1 MKGISRQAWQAA
13 AIFGGLAIILWA
25 PPLFGQKALFYDV
38 IYRLFYPNAE
48 FLRRCLRAGR
58 FPFWNPDLYCGV
70 PFLANLQSALF
81 YPPTYLYAWLNYP
94 TALALNSWLHT
105 VLAAFFMYLA
115 ARELEAS
122 HEGALL
128 GGIVFGF
135 NANFVMRYS
144 YPSHMQSYVWL
155 PLIAFFLLRARRGVA
170 WALPAAAAATAL
182 QVFAGHPQFALY
194 SAVALAL
201 HAAFQPERPKAFL
214 LLAALGALS
223 FCLAAVQIVP
233 SLYFAA
239 QSVRNAGAD
248 SRWALS
254 YSIAPRDF
262 LLMLLAPQW
271 RGFFQPGG
279 GDPHLVGFYFGPFAL
294 LAAALAFRSPRR
306 RWAPYAAIALSGVLL
321 SWGRHFPFYQLL
333 YEHVPPFN
341 WFRFPAQALYLVCF
355 GVSALAA
362 LGVDRLAP
370 RLRPAVCLL
379 CALDLLIFARG
390 CLITIDPAV
399 YEARTPIADFF
410 SRRPWGRVLLTPRT
424 RNTLSMPGRNETEA
438 WLRFKDAL
446 TPDLGMAYGLPM
458 ADGGIEPLYYS
469 RYDAVLNEL
478 DQDPL
483 SPWMDLLGIR
493 YVLTFWDLP
502 RAKFRPIGSTTARIF
517 ENPSARP
524 EVYLAAAADFVPEA
538 EALAYVRRLKTAVAG
553 HILVHDPALARP
565 AEAQDPAAR
574 AEIVS
579 QGPGRMS
586 VRVHRA
592 RPGWLVSTQAWD
604 AGWRARLDGR
614 QVPVRRVNLVQS
626 AVEVPAG
633 SSLVEFDYLPPG
645 FGWALALSSLAWL
658 WILWRLWTGRPP
670 ST

>member
-1 MKGISRQAWQAA
+1 MKVMSRQAWQAA
-13 AIFGGLAIILWA
+13 TLFAGLSLILWWQ
-25 PPLFGQKALFYDV
+25 PLFGPRALFYDV

-48 FLRRCLRAGR
+48 FLRRCLRSGR
-58 FPFWNPDLYCGV
+58 LPFWNPNLYCGV

-81 YPPTYLYAWLNYP
+81 YPPTYLYAWLDYP
-94 TALALNSWLHT
+94 LALALNAWLHT
-105 VLAAFFMYLA
+105 VLAALFMYLD

-122 HEGALL
+122 HEAALL

-135 NANFVMRYS
+135 NANAVMHYS
-144 YPSHMQSYVWL
+144 YPSAMQSYVWL

-170 WALPAAAAATAL
+170 WALPAAAVATAL

-201 HAAFQPERPKAFL
+201 QTACQPERPKAFP
-214 LLAALGALS
+214 LLAVLGALS
-223 FCLAAVQIVP
+223 FCLAAAQLVP

-248 SRWALS
+248 LRWALS
-254 YSIAPRDF
+254 YSIVPRDF
-262 LLMLLAPQW
+262 LIMLLAPQW
-271 RGFFQPGG
+271 KGFFQPSG
-279 GDPHLVGFYFGPFAL
+279 GDPHLIGFYFGPFTL
-294 LAAALAFRSPRR
+294 LAAALALRGARR
-306 RWAPYAAIALSGVLL
+306 RWAPYAAIALCGALL
-321 SWGRHFPFYQLL
+321 ACGRYFPLYRVL

-341 WFRFPAQALYLVCF
+341 WFRFPAEALYLVCF

-362 LGVDRLAP
+362 LGTDRLTP
-370 RLRPAVCLL
+370 RLRPIVCLL
-379 CALDLLIFARG
+379 CALDLLVFARG

-399 YEARTPIADFF
+399 YKTRTPIADFL
-410 SRRPWGRVLLTPRT
+410 SHRPRGRILLTPRT
-424 RNTLSMPGRNETEA
+424 RNALSRTGHSEAEA

-458 ADGGIEPLYYS
+458 ADGGAEPLYFA

-502 RAKFRPIGSTTARIF
+502 RSEFRLIGNSTARIF
-517 ENPSARP
+517 ENPAARP

-538 EALAYVRRLKTAVAG
+538 EALAYVRRSGAG
-553 HILVHDPALARP
+553 LAGRVLVHDPALARSSGVL
-565 AEAQDPAAR
+565 ESSAR
-574 AEIVS
+574 AEIIS
-579 QGPGRMS
+579 QYPGRMS
-586 VRVHRA
+586 VRASCAH
-592 RPGWLVSTQAWD
+592 PHWLVSTQAWD
-604 AGWRARLDGR
+604 AGWRAVVNGIK
-614 QVPVRRVNLVQS
+614 VPVRRVNLVQS

-633 SSLVEFDYLPPG
+633 TSIVEFSYLPPG
-645 FGWALALSSLAWL
+645 FGWALALSVLAWL
-658 WILWRLWTGRPP
+658 WILWRLKNCR
-670 ST
+670 